1 MTDGKFRE
9 DNTQQEND
17 AQNRIANGIPMTAMQ
32 MREYL
37 QEYHGIPIA
46 IREQGSPIVSCPYCY
61 NNHEHDP
68 AEQAHV
74 TAGCIDDNPNGFG
87 IIIGEKHDMPSYGYT
102 MYKIRSNKEV
112 NKLITPHNLLP
123 FN

>member
-46 IREQGSPIVSCPYCY
+46 IREQGSPLVSCTYCY
-61 NNHEHDP
+61 NIHEHDP
-68 AEQAHV
+68 AEQGHV
-74 TAGCIDDNPNGFG
+74 TAGCIDDNPYGFG
-87 IIIGEKHDMPSYGYT
+87 IIIGEKHFMPSYGYT
-102 MYKIRSNKEV
+102 IYEFRDNNEV
-112 NKLITPHNLLP
+112 NELITPNNLTPLT
-123 FN
+123 